1 MSRLP
6 AIEPDQLSAA
16 QRRVYDTLAGGP
28 RAGVR
33 GPFLALLQV
42 PELADRVQHLGE
54 YLRFNT
60 SFLPRLS
67 ELAILITARHF
78 TCQYEWHAHE
88 PHAQKG
94 GLAQSTIDAIKAGK
108 RPEPLQDDEA
118 AVYDFATELLR
129 DGKVSDEAYARATQ
143 AFGVKGAVELA
154 ALIGYYIMIGMTLM
168 AHEMPLPAGK
178 EPPLPALSR

>member
-1 MSRLP
+1 MTRLP
-6 AIEPDQLSAA
+6 AVEPGKLSAE
-16 QRRVYDTLAGGP
+16 QRRVYDALAAGP

-33 GPFLALLQV
+33 GPYPALLHV

-60 SFLPRLS
+60 SFPPRLS

-94 GLAQSTIDAIKAGK
+94 GLAQGTIDSIKTGQ
-108 RPEPLQDDEA
+108 RPADLQADETI
-118 AVYDFATELLR
+118 VYEFATELLR
-129 DGKVSDEAYARATQ
+129 NGKVADETYQRATA
-143 AFGVKGAVELA
+143 AFGVRGTVELA
-154 ALIGYYIMIGMTLM
+154 ALIGYYIMIGMTLI

-178 EPPLPALSR
+178 EPPLPKLS